1 MLIWLFYS
9 REVLQAPLKMSRS
22 CLNSYCLNGGDEAL
36 DQEDS
41 EVKKENQ
48 YFLLTGVIWEFSA
61 SESDGENLWR
71 LIASAPTPLYL
82 YRGRC

>member
-48 YFLLTGVIWEFSA
+48 YFLLTGVI
-61 SESDGENLWR
+61 
-71 LIASAPTPLYL
+71 
-82 YRGRC
+82 